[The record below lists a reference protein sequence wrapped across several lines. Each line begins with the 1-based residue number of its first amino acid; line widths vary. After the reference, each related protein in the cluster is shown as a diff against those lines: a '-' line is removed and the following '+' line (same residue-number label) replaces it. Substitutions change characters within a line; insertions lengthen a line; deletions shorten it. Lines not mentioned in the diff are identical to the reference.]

1 LFFVRFKLINHFHS
15 DVEILLNT
23 KEKNIIKPSMF
34 TCMKA
39 TIEAVLKEEE
49 EKNIR
54 HRKIRKL

>member
-1 LFFVRFKLINHFHS
+1 
-15 DVEILLNT
+15 
-23 KEKNIIKPSMF
+23 MF